1 MNKYLKYFSAITFLF
16 IIFSSCK
23 KDDIGL
29 GENELF
35 ARLQSGS
42 GSWKVEEVE
51 TFSANSSEPTITKS
65 NPSNDFFHF
74 YIGSKYLF
82 GDIADFAYGSF
93 YSNDYFNWSSKI
105 DAESDRVAFVTGF
118 VGEGTVWTVEVNKRT
133 KQVWNSIDVNT
144 NIVTRITLK
153 KCDCE
158 FPNPTGE
165 SGG

>member
-1 MNKYLKYFSAITFLF
+1 MIFFL
-16 IIFSSCK
+16 FSSCK

-51 TFSANSSEPTITKS
+51 TYDASINNPSINIS
-65 NPSNDFFHF
+65 NPPNDFYHF
-74 YIGSKYLF
+74 YIDSKYLF
-82 GDIADFAYGSF
+82 GDIADFAFGSF
-93 YSNDYFNWSSKI
+93 YSNDMYNWKSKI
-105 DAESDRVAFVTGF
+105 DAESDRVAFITGF
-118 VGEGTVWTVEVNKRT
+118 VGEGTVWTVEVNKKN
-133 KQVWNSIDVNT
+133 KQVWNHIDANT
-144 NIVTRITLK
+144 KIVTKITLK

-158 FPNPTGE
+158 FPKPYGE

>member
-1 MNKYLKYFSAITFLF
+1 MKNILVLTLSIFLL
-16 IIFSSCK
+16 SSCK

-42 GSWKVEEVE
+42 GSWKVEKVE
-51 TFSANSSEPTITKS
+51 TFDASLTDPTISIT

-93 YSNDYFNWSSKI
+93 YSNDTFDWTSKV
-105 DAESDRVAFVTGF
+105 DAESDRVSFVTGF
-118 VGEGTVWTVEVNKRT
+118 VGEGTVWTVEVNKRK
-133 KQVWNSIDVNT
+133 KQVWNTIDVNT
-144 NIVTRITLK
+144 KIVTRLTLS

-158 FPNPTGE
+158 FPKPTGE